1 MSALEEAREALK
13 VAVEAG
19 EYSAHETSVAF
30 AAQAHVLATI
40 ALAEEQRTANLLAL
54 LVGVNPNGV
63 PLLAN
68 AARLRDA
75 VADALTDRLG
85 LADILTTYG
94 DAS

>member
-68 AARLRDA
+68 ARLRDA
-75 VADALTDRLG
+75 VADALTNRLDLTG
-85 LADILTTYG
+85 ILTTYG